1 MPLCILLFFMEY
13 VDIEFYMKKKINV
26 VTLGC
31 SKNLVDSELFLSQMV
46 ANGYEVSHDSADS
59 DARIIAINT
68 CGFILDAKEESVNTI
83 LEYAE
88 AKRQGMI
95 DKIFVFGCLSERYK
109 DDLISEIPEVDGFY
123 GKFQVRKMVEDLKA
137 DYKMSLSRKR
147 YLTTPSH
154 YAYLKISEGCNR
166 TCSYCAI
173 PRMTG
178 AHISV
183 PIEDLVRE
191 AHDLAAKGV
200 KELLVIAQDL
210 SFYGI
215 DLYKESRLAQLVSE
229 LSSVKGIE
237 WIKLHYAYPANFPYN
252 LLTVMTERPNVAR
265 YLDIALQH
273 CSDKMLK
280 LMRRN
285 TTKAETINLIERVR
299 KEVPGIHLR
308 TTLLV
313 GHPGETDE
321 DFEELKSFVREMRFE
336 RLGVFPYSHEED
348 TYAGEKYEDAIPME
362 VKQARADELM
372 EIQQQIAAEINAQKT
387 GLIMNVVIDRLE
399 GDYYIG
405 RTEFDSPEVDG
416 EVLISADQKLKIGS
430 FYPVK
435 ITGSEDFD
443 LYGEVEERQKMKG

>member
-1 MPLCILLFFMEY
+1 
-13 VDIEFYMKKKINV
+13 MKKKINV

-31 SKNLVDSELFLSQMV
+31 SKNLVDSELFLSQMA
-46 ANGYEVSHDSADS
+46 ANGYEVSHDSEDS
-59 DARIIAINT
+59 DARIVAINT

-83 LEYAE
+83 LEYAQ
-88 AKRQGMI
+88 AKRDGLI

-109 DDLISEIPEVDGFY
+109 DDLIAEIPEVDGFY

-137 DYKMSLSRKR
+137 DYKMSLSRQR

-178 AHISV
+178 AHISI
-183 PIEDLVRE
+183 PIEDLIVE
-191 AHDLAAKGV
+191 AQGLAEKGV

-210 SFYGI
+210 SYYGI
-215 DLYKESRLAQLVSE
+215 DLYKESKLAQLVSE
-229 LSSVKGIE
+229 LSAVKGIE
-237 WIKLHYAYPANFPYN
+237 WIKLHYAYPANFPYD
-252 LLTVMTERPNVAR
+252 LLPVMNEKPNVAR
-265 YLDIALQH
+265 YLDVALQH

-285 TTKAETINLIERVR
+285 TTKAETIHLIERIR
-299 KEVPGIHLR
+299 KEVPGVHLR
-308 TTLLV
+308 TTMLV
-313 GHPGETDE
+313 GHPGETEE
-321 DFEELKSFVREMRFE
+321 DFEELKEFVREMRFE

-348 TYAGEKYEDAIPME
+348 TFAGEKYKDSIPYE

-372 EIQQQIAAEINAQKT
+372 EIQQQIATEINAGKIGQTMK
-387 GLIMNVVIDRLE
+387 VVIDRLE
-399 GDYYIG
+399 GEYFIG

-416 EVLISADQKLKIGS
+416 EVLLSADQDLEVGN
-430 FYPVK
+430 FYQVK

-443 LYGEVEERQKMKG
+443 LYGELI

>member
-1 MPLCILLFFMEY
+1 
-13 VDIEFYMKKKINV
+13 MKKKINV

-31 SKNLVDSELFLSQMV
+31 SKNLVDSELFLSQMA
-46 ANGYEVSHDSADS
+46 ANGYEVSHDSEDS
-59 DARIIAINT
+59 DARIVAINT

-83 LEYAE
+83 LEYAQ
-88 AKRQGMI
+88 AKRDGLI

-109 DDLISEIPEVDGFY
+109 DDLIAEIPEVDGFY

-137 DYKMSLSRKR
+137 DYKMSLSRQR
-147 YLTTPSH
+147 YLTTPNH

-178 AHISV
+178 AHISI
-183 PIEDLVRE
+183 PIEDLVSE
-191 AHDLAAKGV
+191 ARGLAEKGV

-210 SFYGI
+210 SYYGI
-215 DLYKESRLAQLVSE
+215 DLYKESKLAQLVSE
-229 LSSVKGIE
+229 LSAIEGIE
-237 WIKLHYAYPANFPYN
+237 WIKLHYAYPSNFPYD
-252 LLTVMTERPNVAR
+252 LLPVMNEKPNVAR
-265 YLDIALQH
+265 YLDVALQH

-285 TTKAETINLIERVR
+285 TTKAETINLIERIR
-299 KEVPGIHLR
+299 KEVPGVHLR
-308 TTLLV
+308 TTMLV
-313 GHPGETDE
+313 GHPGETEE
-321 DFEELKSFVREMRFE
+321 DFEELKAFVRDMRFE

-348 TYAGEKYEDAIPME
+348 TFAGEKYKDSIPQE

-372 EIQQQIAAEINAQKT
+372 EIQQQIAAEVNAGKI
-387 GLIMNVVIDRLE
+387 GLTMKVVIDRLE
-399 GDYYIG
+399 GEYFIG

-416 EVLISADQKLKIGS
+416 EVLISADQDLEIGN
-430 FYPVK
+430 FYQVK

-443 LYGEVEERQKMKG
+443 LYGVVE

>member
-1 MPLCILLFFMEY
+1 
-13 VDIEFYMKKKINV
+13 MKKKINV

-31 SKNLVDSELFLSQMV
+31 SKNLVDSELFLSQMA
-46 ANGYEVSHDSADS
+46 ANGYEVSHDSEDS
-59 DARIIAINT
+59 DARIVAINT

-83 LEYAE
+83 LGYAQ
-88 AKRQGMI
+88 AKRQGLI

-109 DDLISEIPEVDGFY
+109 DDLIKEIPEVDGFY

-178 AHISV
+178 SHVSI
-183 PIEDLVRE
+183 PIEDLVLE
-191 AHDLAAKGV
+191 ARGLAENGV

-210 SFYGI
+210 SYYGI
-215 DLYKESRLAQLVSE
+215 DLYKESKLAQLVSE
-229 LSSVKGIE
+229 LSAIEGIE
-237 WIKLHYAYPANFPYN
+237 WIKLHYAYPANFPYD
-252 LLTVMTERPNVAR
+252 LLPVINDKPNVAR
-265 YLDIALQH
+265 YLDVALQH

-285 TTKAETINLIERVR
+285 TTKEETIHLIERIR
-299 KEVPGIHLR
+299 KEVPGVHLR
-308 TTLLV
+308 TTMLV

-321 DFEELKSFVREMRFE
+321 DFEELKDFVRQMRFE
-336 RLGVFPYSHEED
+336 RLGVFSYSHEED
-348 TYAGEKYEDAIPME
+348 TFAGEKYEDSIPLE
-362 VKQARADELM
+362 VKQKRADELM
-372 EIQQQIAAEINAQKT
+372 EIQQQIAAEINASKIGQTLK
-387 GLIMNVVIDRLE
+387 VVIDRLE
-399 GDYYIG
+399 GDYFIA

-416 EVLISADQKLKIGS
+416 EVLLSSDLDLKIGS
-430 FYPVK
+430 FYQVK

-443 LYGEVEERQKMKG
+443 LYAVLN

>member
-1 MPLCILLFFMEY
+1 
-13 VDIEFYMKKKINV
+13 MKKKINV

-31 SKNLVDSELFLSQMV
+31 SKNLVDSELFLAQMK
-46 ANGYEVSHDSADS
+46 ANGYEVTHDSDDS
-59 DARIIAINT
+59 DARIVAINT

-88 AKRQGMI
+88 AKNQGLI
-95 DKIFVFGCLSERYK
+95 DKIFVFGCLTERYK
-109 DDLISEIPEVDGFY
+109 DELMVEIPEVDGFY

-137 DYKMSLSRKR
+137 DYKLSLSRQR

-178 AHISV
+178 AHVSV
-183 PIEDLVRE
+183 PIEELITE
-191 AHDLAAKGV
+191 AQGLAQKGV

-215 DLYKESRLAQLVSE
+215 DLYKKNKLAE
-229 LSSVKGIE
+229 LISKLSDIEGIE
-237 WIKLHYAYPANFPYN
+237 WIKLHYAYPANFPYE
-252 LLTVMTERPNVAR
+252 LLEVIKEKSNVAR

-273 CSDKMLK
+273 CSDHILK

-285 TTKAETINLIERVR
+285 TTKTETIELIRR
-299 KEVPGIHLR
+299 IRAEVPGIHLR
-308 TTLLV
+308 TTMLV

-348 TYAGEKYEDAIPME
+348 TYAGEKYEDSIPVE

-372 EIQQQIAAEINAQKT
+372 AIQQQISAEINAAKIGQSLK
-387 GLIMNVVIDRLE
+387 VVIDRLE

-416 EVLISADQKLKIGS
+416 EVLVSKNNQLKIG
-430 FYPVK
+430 YYYQVK
-435 ITGSEDFD
+435 ITSSEDFD
-443 LYGEVEERQKMKG
+443 LYGEVV

>member
-1 MPLCILLFFMEY
+1 
-13 VDIEFYMKKKINV
+13 MKKKINV

-31 SKNLVDSELFLSQMV
+31 SKNLVDSELFLAQMK
-46 ANGYEVSHDSADS
+46 ANGYEVTNDSDDS
-59 DARIIAINT
+59 DARIVAINT

-88 AKRQGMI
+88 AKNQGLI
-95 DKIFVFGCLSERYK
+95 DKIFVFGCLTERYK
-109 DDLISEIPEVDGFY
+109 DELIAEIPEVDGFY

-137 DYKMSLSRKR
+137 DYKLSLSRQR
-147 YLTTPSH
+147 YLTTPFH

-178 AHISV
+178 AHVSV
-183 PIEDLVRE
+183 PMVDLITE
-191 AHDLAAKGV
+191 AKGLAEKGV

-215 DLYKESRLAQLVSE
+215 DLYKKNKLAELISE
-229 LSSVKGIE
+229 LSDIEGVE
-237 WIKLHYAYPANFPYN
+237 WIKLHYAYPANFPYE
-252 LLTVMTERPNVAR
+252 LLEVMKEKPNVAR

-273 CSDKMLK
+273 CSDSVLK

-285 TTKAETINLIERVR
+285 TTKAETVDLIRR
-299 KEVPGIHLR
+299 IRAEVPGIHLR
-308 TTLLV
+308 TTMLV

-321 DFEELKSFVREMRFE
+321 DFDELKSFVRDMRFE

-348 TYAGEKYEDAIPME
+348 TYAGEKYEDSIPEE

-372 EIQQQIAAEINAQKT
+372 AIQQQISAEINT
-387 GLIMNVVIDRLE
+387 GKIGQALKVVIDRLE

-416 EVLISADQKLKIGS
+416 EVLVSTNNHLKIGN
-430 FYPVK
+430 YYQVK

-443 LYGEVEERQKMKG
+443 LYGDIVL

>member
-1 MPLCILLFFMEY
+1 
-13 VDIEFYMKKKINV
+13 MKKKINV

-31 SKNLVDSELFLSQMV
+31 SKNLVDSELFLSQMA
-46 ANGYEVSHDSADS
+46 ANGYEVSHDSEDS
-59 DARIIAINT
+59 DARIVAINT

-83 LEYAE
+83 LEYAQ
-88 AKRQGMI
+88 AKRDGLI

-109 DDLISEIPEVDGFY
+109 DDLIAEIPEVDGFY

-137 DYKMSLSRKR
+137 DYKMSLSRQR

-178 AHISV
+178 AHISI
-183 PIEDLVRE
+183 PIEDLVSE
-191 AHDLAAKGV
+191 ARGLAEKGV

-210 SFYGI
+210 SYYGI

-229 LSSVKGIE
+229 LSAIEGIE
-237 WIKLHYAYPANFPYN
+237 WIKLHYAYPSNFPYD
-252 LLTVMTERPNVAR
+252 LLPVMNEKPNVAR
-265 YLDIALQH
+265 YLDVALQH

-285 TTKAETINLIERVR
+285 TTKAETINLIDRIR
-299 KEVPGIHLR
+299 KEVPGVHLR
-308 TTLLV
+308 TTMLV
-313 GHPGETDE
+313 GHPGETEE
-321 DFEELKSFVREMRFE
+321 DFEELKEFVREMRFE

-348 TYAGEKYEDAIPME
+348 TFAGEKYKDSIPQE

-372 EIQQQIAAEINAQKT
+372 EIQQQIANEINAGKI
-387 GLIMNVVIDRLE
+387 GLTMKVVIDRLE
-399 GDYYIG
+399 SEYFIG

-416 EVLISADQKLKIGS
+416 EVLISTDQDLEIGN
-430 FYPVK
+430 FYQVK

-443 LYGEVEERQKMKG
+443 LYGEII

>member
-1 MPLCILLFFMEY
+1 
-13 VDIEFYMKKKINV
+13 MKKKINV

-31 SKNLVDSELFLSQMV
+31 SKNLVDSELFLSQMA
-46 ANGYEVSHDSADS
+46 ANGYEVSHDAEDS
-59 DARIIAINT
+59 DARIVAINT

-88 AKRQGMI
+88 AKRQGLI

-109 DDLISEIPEVDGFY
+109 DDLIAEIPEVDGFY

-137 DYKMSLSRKR
+137 DYKMSLSRQR

-178 AHISV
+178 AHISI
-183 PIEDLVRE
+183 PIEDLVSE
-191 AHDLAAKGV
+191 ARGLAEKGV

-210 SFYGI
+210 SYYGI

-229 LSSVKGIE
+229 LSAIEGIE
-237 WIKLHYAYPANFPYN
+237 WIKLHYAYPSNFPYD
-252 LLTVMTERPNVAR
+252 LLPVMNEKPNVAR
-265 YLDIALQH
+265 YLDVALQH

-285 TTKAETINLIERVR
+285 TTKAETINLIDRIR
-299 KEVPGIHLR
+299 KEVPGVHLR
-308 TTLLV
+308 TTMLV
-313 GHPGETDE
+313 GHPGETEE
-321 DFEELKSFVREMRFE
+321 DFEELKEFVREMRFE

-348 TYAGEKYEDAIPME
+348 TFAGEKYKDSIPQE

-372 EIQQQIAAEINAQKT
+372 EIQQQIANEINAGKI
-387 GLIMNVVIDRLE
+387 GLTMKVVIDRLE
-399 GDYYIG
+399 SEYFIG

-416 EVLISADQKLKIGS
+416 EVLISTDQDLEIGN
-430 FYPVK
+430 FYQVK

-443 LYGEVEERQKMKG
+443 LYGEII